1 VKEQAPEED
10 ALDAPPLSQHNRR
23 MKEFNDKAESRRK
36 NAKEAGAEILPFR
49 ARPKPE
55 PVKAGPAPAAEDDH
69 VEPLSNSALLKIG
82 LLIVGLIAGGVWL
95 MNALRDAGR
104 LEDCAMQGRRNC
116 MPISVPDRNQ

>member
-1 VKEQAPEED
+1 
-10 ALDAPPLSQHNRR
+10 
-23 MKEFNDKAESRRK
+23 MKEFNDKAD
-36 NAKEAGAEILPFR
+36 AGKETEAEILPFR

-55 PVKAGPAPAAEDDH
+55 PPKPGPTPAADDDH
-69 VEPLSNSALLKIG
+69 VEPLSDRALLKIG

-116 MPISVPDRNQ
+116 MPISAPERNQ

>member
-1 VKEQAPEED
+1 VKVETPEED
-10 ALDAPPLSQHNRR
+10 ALDASSLPQHNRH
-23 MKEFNDKAESRRK
+23 MKEFNDKAEAHK
-36 NAKEAGAEILPFR
+36 GTEAEILPCR
-49 ARPKPE
+49 TRLTPE
-55 PVKAGPAPAAEDDH
+55 PARSRPAPAAAEEDDH

-95 MNALRDAGR
+95 MGALRDAGR

>member
-1 VKEQAPEED
+1 
-10 ALDAPPLSQHNRR
+10 
-23 MKEFNDKAESRRK
+23 MKELDDKAGRRPK
-36 NAKEAGAEILPFR
+36 PGQKTDPETEAEILPFR
-49 ARPKPE
+49 VREKPE
-55 PVKAGPAPAAEDDH
+55 PAGPRPVPEAAHSEDH